1 MRSAKTI
8 AAAEGELLDKIWYN
22 RHLVFKYNVE
32 NGIETCDP
40 KIWKGALAS
49 AEKMRQKYGGEK
61 IILSAD
67 VLDSEVRINGWQSD
81 SGMKINTLIEKFLGD
96 GLQRVCVTSI
106 KCDGML
112 SGPDIDLY
120 KKLQMEFP
128 QIRFT
133 ASGGVSSE
141 EDLIKLNE
149 IDIDSVIVGKAIY
162 ENRISLARLAEIT
175 SE

>member
-61 IILSAD
+61 NLLPEDDFEWGMWNGKLSALRW
-67 VLDSEVRINGWQSD
+67 VLGEDWDE
-81 SGMKINTLIEKFLGD
+81 
-96 GLQRVCVTSI
+96 
-106 KCDGML
+106 
-112 SGPDIDLY
+112 LY
-120 KKLQMEFP
+120 
-128 QIRFT
+128 T
-133 ASGGVSSE
+133 
-141 EDLIKLNE
+141 
-149 IDIDSVIVGKAIY
+149 
-162 ENRISLARLAEIT
+162 
-175 SE
+175 